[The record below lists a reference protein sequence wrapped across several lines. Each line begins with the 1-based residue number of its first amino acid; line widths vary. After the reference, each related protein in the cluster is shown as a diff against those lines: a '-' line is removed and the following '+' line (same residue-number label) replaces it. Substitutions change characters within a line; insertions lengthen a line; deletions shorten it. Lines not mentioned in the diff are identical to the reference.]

1 MLRETEN
8 WTVKRQVSPE
18 SRKQS
23 TEKLE
28 QMQENLKFAANTIDA
43 LRAERERLKDSLKI
57 ALRSSPAES
66 EEGRGSKRER
76 EKKQEEEAAVYWKS
90 QVYERDK
97 RIEYLEGKFQS
108 SRVEKGEWEE
118 MHSKYAEIRAEMLE
132 KDRYIASLE
141 KRLKGDGDAEVK
153 FELNQRTKDLEQLNT
168 HLKVLLEEKEQWS
181 QLYDLLVGLAPGYL
195 KTKSLKQANAKTDWQ
210 RFMEIIINLHK
221 AAEGNKRQKE
231 EVEETGKR
239 FRLDPRQTQE
249 THNALFYELREA
261 VSVLSEKVHFL
272 PQWHYHFKH
281 RLVCTKRFKAMIDG
295 QEFPEALLRVLRFVI
310 DVINETLSAED
321 YLKYRQASPPAQF
334 YSTTPQKKRNKDQEE
349 ELMTEGSYEQF
360 KANEDKRYRVMTPY
374 KSESS
379 FKQTCWTQTSNMS
392 AKSPLAL
399 SELNQSKRNK
409 GLQTT
414 VDKSIG
420 GFASPRLSSR
430 GVQSDNASVKS
441 QLISEDSSRYR
452 SYSKEQQRIP
462 SKSPLRRNLKT
473 VETSTDKPNVFT
485 ESSKSS
491 AVKEEGYIKLFDE
504 SHQLL
509 SIIDKQNSRL
519 ARINNQISQL
529 VPNNRIEMILE
540 KEEPS
545 ESSNFVEYSKYSHK
559 YKNSNPGAKTIEYE
573 NGTFN
578 KPEVQVSSTSINT
591 SDNVRSVV
599 KKYTEPY
606 SEKKSQDQVKS
617 LKKGA
622 FQAYRSEKSVYK
634 AGSAKYRSPPR
645 AHPPLERP
653 GEDTKVV
660 HSSVERSVGEYG
672 SSNRFKRFEQV
683 VEYESDEMQAS
694 GKGKRSGLES
704 SALRIPSK
712 DLGMLNDSKGTESP
726 GRRYLSPKDLES
738 GRKHTWSPDPSS
750 DRFQEY
756 SRPKLRQEDCWHSV
770 ADYFSGKPDESSK
783 HS

>member
-18 SRKQS
+18 SRKQN

-28 QMQENLKFAANTIDA
+28 QMQENLKFAANTIEA
-43 LRAERERLKDSLKI
+43 LRAERERLKDSLKT
-57 ALRSSPAES
+57 ALNSNPTES
-66 EEGRGSKRER
+66 EDDKSSKKEV
-76 EKKQEEEAAVYWKS
+76 AYWKS

-97 RIEYLEGKFQS
+97 KIEYLEGKFQN

-132 KDRYIASLE
+132 KDRYIAGLE
-141 KRLKGDGDAEVK
+141 KRLKGDADPELK
-153 FELNQRTKDLEQLNT
+153 FELNQRTKDLEELNS
-168 HLKVLLEEKEQWS
+168 HLKVLLEEKDQWS
-181 QLYDLLVGLAPGYL
+181 QLYDVLVGLAPEYL
-195 KTKSLKQANAKTDWQ
+195 KTKSLKQANSKTDWQ

-221 AAEGNKRQKE
+221 AAEGKRPKQE
-231 EVEETGKR
+231 IEETGRR
-239 FRLDPRQTQE
+239 FKIDARQTQE
-249 THNALFYELREA
+249 GQNAIFYELREA
-261 VSVLSEKVHFL
+261 VAILSEKVHFI

-295 QEFPEALLRVLRFVI
+295 QEFPEALLRVMRFMI
-310 DVINETLSAED
+310 DIINETLSAEN
-321 YLKYRQASPPAQF
+321 YMKHRQASPKAQF
-334 YSTTPQKKRNKDQEE
+334 YSTIPEKEMK
-349 ELMTEGSYEQF
+349 TEGSYGQF
-360 KANEDKRYRVMTPY
+360 QNYDEKYRVMTPY

-379 FKQTCWTQTSNMS
+379 FKQTCWTQTSNLS
-392 AKSPLAL
+392 AKSPMAL

-441 QLISEDSSRYR
+441 QYISEDSSRYR
-452 SYSKEQQRIP
+452 SFSKEQRK

-473 VETSTDKPNVFT
+473 VETSTDRANILI

-504 SHQLL
+504 SQQLL

-529 VPNNRIEMILE
+529 VPNKIEMILE
-540 KEEPS
+540 KEELS
-545 ESSNFVEYSKYSHK
+545 ESSNFVEYSKNSHK
-559 YKNSNPGAKTIEYE
+559 YKNSNPAAKTIEYE

-578 KPEVQVSSTSINT
+578 KPEIQISSTSINT
-591 SDNVRSVV
+591 SDNVRSVI
-599 KKYTEPY
+599 KKYTDPHD
-606 SEKKSQDQVKS
+606 KKKTQEESNNH
-617 LKKGA
+617 KKGA

-634 AGSAKYRSPPR
+634 SGSAKYRSPPK

-660 HSSVERSVGEYG
+660 HSSVERSMGDYEG
-672 SSNRFKRFEQV
+672 QNRFKGYEQGT
-683 VEYESDEMQAS
+683 EYESDEMQAS
-694 GKGKRSGLES
+694 ANLNPKIEIKRSGLES
-704 SALRIPSK
+704 SALRIPSR

-726 GRRYLSPKDLES
+726 SRRYISPKETDS

-750 DRFQEY
+750 DRFREY
-756 SRPKLRQEDCWHSV
+756 SRPKLRKEDCWHSV
-770 ADYFSGKPDESSK
+770 ADYFSGKPDESSRNN
-783 HS
+783 